1 MRVEQSEKMPNIPG
15 LTFRCFRG
23 ASDYPAMVAVIAAST
38 EADQIEDATTVEDIT
53 YRFKHLSNCDPYQDV
68 LLVEVA
74 DGVVG
79 YGRGWWWDE
88 PATGRIYSLNG
99 FLRPEWRRKGIGRA
113 MLQWLENRLKQIA
126 ASHPADVAK
135 CFQNSAA
142 HFAVGTAVLLERT
155 GYRPFRYFYDM
166 VRPSLDAIPDFPLPD
181 GVEVRHALPEHYRAI
196 YASVDETS
204 KDEWPY
210 SPLTEEDYQAWLAN
224 PHFQPHLWQVAWDV
238 ATGQPAGHV
247 LTFID
252 EKENEKYGRKR
263 GYTEGIGVERPWRR
277 CGLARALI
285 VRSLQAQKAAG
296 MTESALAADSDSAS
310 GVTRLYES
318 CGFQIV
324 RRDTIYR
331 KPF

>member
-1 MRVEQSEKMPNIPG
+1 MQIEELINIPG
-15 LTFRCFRG
+15 LTFRHFRG
-23 ASDYPAMVAVIAAST
+23 EGDYPHIVAVIAAST
-38 EADQIEDATTVEDIT
+38 EADGIEDATTVEDIV
-53 YRFKHLSNCDPYQDV
+53 YRYNHLTNCDPYQDV

-74 DGVVG
+74 GEVVG

-88 PATGRIYSLNG
+88 LATGRIYSLNG
-99 FLRPEWRRKGIGRA
+99 FLHPAWRRKGIGGA
-113 MLQWLENRLKQIA
+113 MLRWLESRLWEVA
-126 ASHPADVAK
+126 ATHPADQAK

-142 HFAVGTAVLLERT
+142 HFAVGTAVMLEKA
-155 GYRPFRYFYDM
+155 GYRPFRYYDDM
-166 VRPSLDAIPDFPLPD
+166 IRPSLDDIPHFPLPA
-181 GVEVRHALPEHYRAI
+181 GVELRPALPEHYRAI

-210 SPLTEEDYQAWLAN
+210 SPLTEEDYQAWLVN

-252 EKENEKYGRKR
+252 DKENEKYGRKR

-277 CGLARALI
+277 RGLARALI
-285 VRSLQAQKAAG
+285 TRSLQAQKAAG
-296 MTESALAADSDSAS
+296 MTESALAADGGSANN
-310 GVTRLYES
+310 VTRLYES
-318 CGFQIV
+318 CGFQVV